1 MVENEN
7 NEENILIK
15 IVSYEYKSWL
25 VRDLKY
31 KKGTKYFWINEIR
44 KNGKIISRKNEKSD
58 RDKTVED
65 LKIEFYE
72 FYAEKRF

>member
-15 IVSYEYKSWL
+15 IVSYEYKNWL

-31 KKGTKYFWINEIR
+31 KKGNKYFWINEIR